1 MRHLRRAL
9 RSHKTRGLAAVL
21 AATLLGGPVL
31 ARAQEEA
38 SGDTPAIAAIRFYQ
52 RHLSSLRDGR
62 CRFAPS
68 CSEYAAQAI
77 HTYGLLEGSAL
88 AADRLVRCNAT
99 AAQFYSR
106 DESGRLVDPVSP
118 DKPPAAGLRVPSWM
132 ISAGWPPPAPPAH
145 PPESARFAETLAFA
159 NHLEQLGD
167 CWRASTEFQRAASL
181 AGGAAT
187 ESWAFARSGA
197 CFFALADWG
206 TAASAWLSAATL
218 ATDPGERAEALWMT
232 SVTRFNAGDFRA
244 TEHLLANGPQALAPT
259 AAAAQADSS
268 LAPGGPE
275 LNARSLA
282 LGSLCLM
289 ERGEWAEAQARFRR
303 ASRTE
308 PDSLQRRRI
317 ERMARE
323 AERGPDLPG
332 RSPGLAIAFSAVV
345 PGSGQIYSGRPA
357 DGLRHLIVNGLLI
370 ATIVHLA
377 DNEQVPAAVL
387 VGAFALPFYVG
398 NVMGA
403 GRSARQ
409 FNRGHRLDLVGQ
421 TIAAGE
427 R

>member
-1 MRHLRRAL
+1 MLHLRRAL
-9 RSHKTRGLAAVL
+9 RSWKARGLAAAFTVF
-21 AATLLGGPVL
+21 LLGVPGL
-31 ARAQEEA
+31 ARAQGEA
-38 SGDTPAIAAIRFYQ
+38 AGDAPAVQAIRFYQ
-52 RHLSSLRDGR
+52 RHLSSLHYGR
-62 CRFAPS
+62 CRFAPN

-77 HTYGLLEGSAL
+77 QTYGLLLGSAL

-106 DESGRLVDPVSP
+106 DESGRLADPVSSGE
-118 DKPPAAGLRVPSWM
+118 PPAAGLRVPAWM

-145 PPESARFAETLAFA
+145 PPESARFTETLAFA
-159 NHLEQLGD
+159 NRLEQRGD

-232 SVTRFNAGDFRA
+232 SAARFNAGDFRA
-244 TEHLLANGPQALAPT
+244 TERLLEDGAHALAPP
-259 AAAAQADSS
+259 AAAERDSS
-268 LAPGGPE
+268 LPPGGPGS
-275 LNARSLA
+275 NARSLA
-282 LGSLCLM
+282 LGGLCLM
-289 ERGEWAEAQARFRR
+289 ERGDWAEAQARFRR
-303 ASRTE
+303 ASQAE
-308 PDSLQRRRI
+308 SDSQRRDRI
-317 ERMARE
+317 ARMAHE

-332 RSPGLAIAFSAVV
+332 RFPGLATAFSVVV
-345 PGSGQIYSGRPA
+345 PGSGQTYSGRPA

-370 ATIVHLA
+370 ATVVHLA
-377 DNEQVPAAVL
+377 SNEQVPAAVL
-387 VGAFALPFYVG
+387 VGAVALPFYIG

-403 GRSARQ
+403 GRAARQ
-409 FNRGHRLDLVGQ
+409 FNRGHRLDLVEQ
-421 TIAAGE
+421 TIASSE

>member
-1 MRHLRRAL
+1 VRQLRRTL
-9 RSHKTRGLAAVL
+9 RSAKASGLAAAL
-21 AATLLGGPVL
+21 AAILLGAPGL
-31 ARAQEEA
+31 SRAQ
-38 SGDTPAIAAIRFYQ
+38 GDSTGDSPALAAIHFYQ
-52 RHLSSLRDGR
+52 RHLSSLRYGR
-62 CRFAPS
+62 CAFAPS

-106 DESGRLVDPVSP
+106 DESGRLADPVSP
-118 DKPPAAGLRVPSWM
+118 GLPPVAGLRVPAWM
-132 ISAGWPPPAPPAH
+132 ISAGWPPSAPPAS

-197 CFFALADWG
+197 CFFALGDWG

-232 SVTRFNAGDFRA
+232 SAARFNAGDFRA
-244 TEHLLANGPQALAPT
+244 TERLLENGPQALAPT
-259 AAAAQADSS
+259 AAAAADSS
-268 LAPGGPE
+268 LPSGGPG
-275 LNARSLA
+275 LGARALA
-282 LGSLCLM
+282 LGGLCLM
-289 ERGEWAEAQARFRR
+289 ERGDWAQAQARFRR
-303 ASRTE
+303 ASGTE
-308 PDSLQRRRI
+308 PDSRRRERI
-317 ERMARE
+317 ARMAHE

-332 RSPGLAIAFSAVV
+332 RSPGLATTLSVVV
-345 PGSGQIYSGRPA
+345 PGSGQFYSGRPA

-377 DNEQVPAAVL
+377 RNEEVPAAVL
-387 VGAFALPFYVG
+387 VGAVALPFYVG

-409 FNRGHRLDLVGQ
+409 FNRGQRLDLVER
-421 TIAAGE
+421 TIASSE